1 MRTSGGDARQNAFV
15 VAIFQNTS
23 PVYSVVQVYG
33 EAIHR
38 CHSKWRHDSAPM
50 NQSSTAGYRL
60 PVHRTE
66 THGKSRFPPGC
77 PGTGSG
83 RCATSHPHAQNP
95 AALSPP
101 DGMHPGTGCNS
112 PSHRVQS
119 AVRSGAA
126 HSGTGEFHP
135 DRPATRAGHSLS
147 AAAGP
152 PRSARADH
160 RDDCG
165 PAPQSPPASVP
176 AASLPAQY
184 ENTPPALRRYSR
196 RAGTVRPPGCL
207 SRSRTTP
214 LAHTAGHAPESL
226 IQSVS

>member
-1 MRTSGGDARQNAFV
+1 MQRTG
-15 VAIFQNTS
+15 
-23 PVYSVVQVYG
+23 
-33 EAIHR
+33 
-38 CHSKWRHDSAPM
+38 APGK
-50 NQSSTAGYRL
+50 NQS
-60 PVHRTE
+60 
-66 THGKSRFPPGC
+66 PPYC
-77 PGTGSG
+77 PGKGSD

-112 PSHRVQS
+112 PSPRAQND
-119 AVRSGAA
+119 ARSGAA
-126 HSGTGEFHP
+126 HSGIYEFP
-135 DRPATRAGHSLS
+135 PGRPATRAGHSLS
-147 AAAGP
+147 AAAGR

-160 RDDCG
+160 QGGCE

-214 LAHTAGHAPESL
+214 QAHTAGHAPESL